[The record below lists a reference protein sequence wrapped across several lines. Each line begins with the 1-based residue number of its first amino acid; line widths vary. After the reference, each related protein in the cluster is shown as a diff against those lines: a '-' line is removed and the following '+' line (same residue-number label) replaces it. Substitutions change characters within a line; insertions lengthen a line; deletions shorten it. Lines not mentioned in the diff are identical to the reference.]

1 MYNKTKKQN
10 NMKKLVLSL
19 SVLSLLFTGCSEDN
33 DETTTTKTPV
43 VGEITGDITANTN
56 YVFGNYTL
64 KGIVKIKPGVTVT
77 IEAGSKVTATL
88 ADGTVDALVVEAG
101 GKLIVN
107 GTAAEPVVFTES
119 SQTPGSWGG
128 IIMYGDAP
136 IVAVGGL
143 TTATSED
150 GLAKPYGG
158 TNATHNGGTL
168 KYVRVEYA
176 GKKITDGTSEMN
188 GFSFYSVGSGTV
200 LENLVAYKGAD
211 DGFEFYGGTV
221 NLINA
226 ISYGNFDDSFDWQDG
241 WQGQLNSNWFAYQ
254 TGTGN
259 FGMEIECKNNN
270 NAFWPKVANITLK
283 RASGTLTENNSAEYD
298 AIQFKNQ
305 GNGEYTN
312 ILIDGYSNPSAVA
325 VRIQDANTNNNQ
337 VNASKIKLTNVKIN
351 GTTPQ
356 FGGTSTVTS
365 VVFPTGQYT
374 TSTTSTGASL
384 TNGAWSTVNGATLLQ

>member
-1 MYNKTKKQN
+1 
-10 NMKKLVLSL
+10 MKNLFLSL
-19 SVLSLLFTGCSEDN
+19 SILAAVFTGCSD
-33 DETTTTKTPV
+33 DEENTITPV
-43 VGEITGDITANTN
+43 QGELTGSITANRTLA
-56 YVFGNYTL
+56 YGNYTL
-64 KGIVKIKPGVTVT
+64 NGIVTIESGVTVT
-77 IEAGSKVTATL
+77 FDAGSTITAN
-88 ADGTVDALVVEAG
+88 AANGVDALVVKNG
-101 GKLIVN
+101 GKLIMN
-107 GTAAEPVVFTES
+107 GTASQPIVLTES
-119 SQTPGSWGG
+119 SLTPGSWGG

-136 IVAVGGL
+136 IVAAGG
-143 TTATSED
+143 TTNAISED
-150 GLAKPYGG
+150 GLTYIYGG
-158 TNATHNGGTL
+158 TNAAHNGGTL
-168 KYVRVEYA
+168 RYVRVEYA

-226 ISYGNFDDSFDWQDG
+226 ISFGNFDDSFDWQDG

-365 VVFPTGQYT
+365 IVFPAGFYT
-374 TSTTSTGASL
+374 TSTTSTGATL